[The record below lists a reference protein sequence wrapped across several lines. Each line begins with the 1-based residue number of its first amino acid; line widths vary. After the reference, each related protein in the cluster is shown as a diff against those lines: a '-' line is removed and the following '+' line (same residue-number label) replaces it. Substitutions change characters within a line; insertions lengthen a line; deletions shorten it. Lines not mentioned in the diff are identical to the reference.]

1 MNPESANLGTYKPHD
16 TRDNFSTE
24 ILDQPV
30 MLVCVS
36 MGARSR
42 ARTRRALCTIAERR
56 SSTPL
61 SFADVQL
68 ALPRSVHS
76 TVHYDQNFQN
86 LSMRG
91 TIGGAADYYI
101 GVLHLKVSI

>member
-1 MNPESANLGTYKPHD
+1 
-16 TRDNFSTE
+16 
-24 ILDQPV
+24 
-30 MLVCVS
+30 

-76 TVHYDQNFQN
+76 TVHYDQNFQS
-86 LSMRG
+86 LSKNYDNFFELQDEG
-91 TIGGAADYYI
+91 KI
-101 GVLHLKVSI
+101 